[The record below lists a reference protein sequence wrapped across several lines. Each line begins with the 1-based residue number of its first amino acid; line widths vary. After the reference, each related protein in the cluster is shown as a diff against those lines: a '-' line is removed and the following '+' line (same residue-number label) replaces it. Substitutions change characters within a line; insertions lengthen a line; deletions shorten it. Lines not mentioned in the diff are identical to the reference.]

1 MDEKEN
7 KKREED
13 IKRVVAERT
22 ITLVLGGLGLVV
34 ALAWNDAIQAFFKSV
49 FGDAPN
55 SVVAKFIYALAL
67 TIIITIASIRL
78 AKLTSNE

>member
-7 KKREED
+7 KEREAD
-13 IKRVVAERT
+13 IKKAVAERT
-22 ITLVLGGLGLVV
+22 ITLILGGLGLVV

-55 SVVAKFIYALAL
+55 SIVAKFIYALLL
-67 TIIITIASIRL
+67 TVIITIVSIRL
-78 AKLTSNE
+78 ARFTSRE